1 MLILVPAGFLNKMKR
16 NDNEVLL
23 HCCCAPC
30 SSAIIEWMLAH
41 DVCPTL
47 YYFNPNIFPE
57 EEYLIRKNECTRFAS
72 SLGLDI
78 IDEDYD
84 HEAWRCTVHGME
96 QEPERGAR
104 CLECFKM
111 RLLQAARKAVELGFG
126 VFTTTLASSRW
137 KSLEQINAAG
147 RWAVEQVQ
155 RETGQSIRFDDRN
168 WRKGG
173 LQQRRNELLKQYGFY
188 NQLYCGCE
196 FSLEAMKRKSKM
208 IHLPEVQSTNT
219 WMLDALAQGTVLSD
233 ETVVYTMRQTAGRGQ
248 MGNSWESEPDKNIA
262 FSMLLC
268 PEFLPIKEQ
277 FVISQMCSL
286 AIVEA
291 LDELRAAQG
300 LSPDELHLS
309 IKWPNDIY
317 AGDSK
322 LGGIL
327 IENRLMGGT
336 LQHSVLGVGLNVN
349 QINWIG
355 NAPNPVSLKLLGV
368 QTSPMQVLEIVTR
381 HIAGL
386 YDALRDKKEMAA
398 TIHEC
403 YMQRLYR
410 KDGFHPYYDPQ
421 RDEHFD
427 AEIAGVDAQ
436 GPLQLRLPS
445 GEERRYWFKEVK
457 FVLPCGVTKE

>member
-1 MLILVPAGFLNKMKR
+1 MLKAS
-16 NDNEVLL
+16 NEVLL

-30 SSAIIEWMLAH
+30 ASAIIEWMLAH
-41 DVCPTL
+41 DVRPTL

-57 EEYLIRKNECTRFAS
+57 EEYLIRKNEITRYAAM
-72 SLGLDI
+72 LGLEI
-78 IDEDYD
+78 IDDDYD
-84 HEAWRCTVHGME
+84 HASWRCCVKGME
-96 QEPERGAR
+96 QEPERGTR
-104 CLECFKM
+104 CLQCFKM
-111 RLLQAARKAVELGFG
+111 RLLQTARKAAQLGFE
-126 VFTTTLASSRW
+126 VFATTLASSRW
-137 KSLEQINAAG
+137 KSLTQINEAG

-155 RETGQSIRFDDRN
+155 KETGKSLRFDDRN

-173 LQQRRNELLKQYGFY
+173 LQQRRNELLKENGFY

-196 FSLEAMKRKSKM
+196 FSLDAMRRKEKM
-208 IHLPEVQSTNT
+208 IHLPEVRSTNT
-219 WMLDALAQGTVLSD
+219 WMLDALTKEDTLLD

-277 FVISQMCSL
+277 FVISQLCSL

-291 LDELRAAQG
+291 LDALIEDQG
-300 LSPDELHLS
+300 LHTEDLHLS

-317 AGDSK
+317 AGDRK

-327 IENRLMGGT
+327 IENRLMGSI

-349 QINWIG
+349 QGKWIG

-368 QTSPMQVLEIVTR
+368 ETSPMHVLNSVTR
-381 HIAGL
+381 RIGELYQELKSNKDIAS
-386 YDALRDKKEMAA
+386 E
-398 TIHEC
+398 IHAR
-403 YMQRLYR
+403 YMDRLYR
-410 KDGFHPYYDPQ
+410 KVGYYPYYDPE

-427 AEIAGVDAQ
+427 AEIVGVDKQ
-436 GPLQLRLPS
+436 GPLILQLVS
-445 GEERRYWFKEVK
+445 GEERSYWFKEVK
-457 FVLPCGVTKE
+457 FVLPCGITKE